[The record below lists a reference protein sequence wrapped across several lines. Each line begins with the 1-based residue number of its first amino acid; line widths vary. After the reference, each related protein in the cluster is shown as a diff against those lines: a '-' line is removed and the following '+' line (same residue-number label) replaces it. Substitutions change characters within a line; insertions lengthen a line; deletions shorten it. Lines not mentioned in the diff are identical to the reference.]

1 MLDVAIL
8 CLGIL
13 AADEVEATGSSTNP
27 PVTAGKTD
35 NGLQDKGDDWMGEVF
50 HVKWLPSAKVLAA
63 QKMWLKL
70 NTEALQKQ
78 ELLEGFQAEQMFA
91 QKKQR
96 Q

>member
-1 MLDVAIL
+1 
-8 CLGIL
+8 LGIL

-27 PVTAGKTD
+27 PVTAGNAD
-35 NGLQDKGDDWMGEVF
+35 DGLQDESDDWVGEMV
-50 HVKWLPSAKVLAA
+50 HVKWLPSAKALAA
-63 QKMWLKL
+63 QKMSLKL

-78 ELLEGFQAEQMFA
+78 EPLEGFQAEQMFA